1 MILKMKKMCLTK
13 FISNDNSLNIKNKD
27 SNLLYVNVNSFVF
40 AIYILVPRLY
50 DYSYNFANAV
60 SKEHANYMI
69 NELSKID
76 FSDLADIE
84 KLKNNL
90 HIIYSLVYDVFD
102 DIHDE
107 FGSFNI
113 IIPDC

>member
-1 MILKMKKMCLTK
+1 
-13 FISNDNSLNIKNKD
+13 
-27 SNLLYVNVNSFVF
+27 
-40 AIYILVPRLY
+40 
-50 DYSYNFANAV
+50 
-60 SKEHANYMI
+60 MI

-76 FSDLADIE
+76 FSNLADIK

-90 HIIYSLVYDVFD
+90 HIIYSLAYDVFD

-107 FGSFNI
+107 FESFNI